1 MSNTQYSY
9 ELQSIQ
15 LPLQL
20 IKDIDSSRT
29 STLQGLQRTTSSQRF
44 KDFKRLHHSL
54 LQSRTST
61 LQGQQLFKDIDST
74 TRTTSTLQGLHHSSL
89 QSRTSTHQGHRLFK
103 DIDTTTRPRLHHFTA
118 ITLISLWPQY
128 WSTMTFCDTK
138 QALQT
143 NTDLALARM
152 KKEIS

>member
-20 IKDIDSSRT
+20 IMDIDS
-29 STLQGLQRTTSSQRF
+29 QGYQLF
-44 KDFKRLHHSL
+44 KDFKGLHHSS

-152 KKEIS
+152 KKEI